1 MTTRLDEI
9 STEWSILVDPAR
21 FVARYED
28 AIRRYLSALIKN
40 PHDAEEVV
48 QDFFLKIT
56 RLHGFFRVRAERGRF
71 RDYLK
76 SAIRNAALNFLR
88 DKQPASPIDSALWLR
103 LTADRSQPEAEQAW
117 LDECRRCLLE
127 RAWQALERRQKASRG
142 SLAHTVLRLIVEDP
156 DQDSSQLAARTS
168 LLAGRRIRAD
178 AFRKQVS
185 RARLLFA
192 RALVD
197 EVAETLDQPTP
208 TLVQEELMDL
218 SLWEY
223 VRNYLP
229 PGWGAQWST
238 PRRQLRLGG
247 QSS

>member
-1 MTTRLDEI
+1 MATRLSEI

-21 FVARYED
+21 FVLRYEE
-28 AIRRYLSALIKN
+28 AIRSYLAALIQN
-40 PHDAEEVV
+40 PHDTEEVV

-76 SAIRNAALNFLR
+76 AAIRNAALNFLR
-88 DKQPASPIDSALWLR
+88 NKEPASPIDSALWLR
-103 LTADRSQPEAEQAW
+103 LMADKSQPDAEQAW
-117 LDECRRCLLE
+117 LDEWRRCLLE
-127 RAWQALERRQKASRG
+127 RAWQALEERQKASSG
-142 SLAHTVLRLIVEDP
+142 SLAHTVLRLIVDEP
-156 DQDSSQLAARTS
+156 DKDSSALAARTS
-168 LLAGRRIRAD
+168 LLVGRPIRAD

-192 RALVD
+192 QALVD
-197 EVAETLDQPTP
+197 EVAQTLDKPTP
-208 TLVQEELMDL
+208 ELVEEELMDL

-229 PGWGAQWST
+229 SDWGARWLPS
-238 PRRQLRLGG
+238 RIR
-247 QSS
+247 

>member
-88 DKQPASPIDSALWLR
+88 DRQPASPIDSVLWLR
-103 LTADRSQPEAEQAW
+103 LTVDRSQPRPSRPGWMSGGAA
-117 LDECRRCLLE
+117 CSSVPGRR
-127 RAWQALERRQKASRG
+127 
-142 SLAHTVLRLIVEDP
+142 
-156 DQDSSQLAARTS
+156 SSAARKRH
-168 LLAGRRIRAD
+168 AA
-178 AFRKQVS
+178 V
-185 RARLLFA
+185 
-192 RALVD
+192 
-197 EVAETLDQPTP
+197 
-208 TLVQEELMDL
+208 
-218 SLWEY
+218 
-223 VRNYLP
+223 
-229 PGWGAQWST
+229 
-238 PRRQLRLGG
+238 
-247 QSS
+247 